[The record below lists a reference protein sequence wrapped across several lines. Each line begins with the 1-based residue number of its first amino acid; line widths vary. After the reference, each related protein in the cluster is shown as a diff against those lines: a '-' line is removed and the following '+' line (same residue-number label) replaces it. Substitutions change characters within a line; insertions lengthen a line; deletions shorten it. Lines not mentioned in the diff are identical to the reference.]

1 MAINVTYERKGN
13 LLIGG
18 LSGRLDTRTAE
29 DLQRNLD
36 AELRADD
43 HALLLDFE
51 HVSYI
56 SSSGLRVL
64 LRMAK
69 RFQQP
74 GQTFA
79 LYSLSEAVREILTVS
94 GFDDLFSIYDSQA
107 AAMSATENR

>member
-1 MAINVTYERKGN
+1 MAIDVTYERKGN

-18 LSGRLDTRTAE
+18 LSGRLDTLNAE

-36 AELRADD
+36 AEIRPDD
-43 HALLLDFE
+43 QALLLDFE

-64 LRMAK
+64 LRMAQ

-79 LYSLSEAVREILTVS
+79 ICALSEAVREILTVS
-94 GFDDLFSIYDSQA
+94 GFDELFSIYDSQA
-107 AAMSATENR
+107 AAISAIKNR